1 MSAPVALVTGASRGI
16 GRAIASSLAHKG
28 YDLILL
34 ARDKRALSELQ
45 LTLER
50 DCNVTVRWIGADVT
64 MLDDVRAR
72 VQQEIAA
79 AGRLD
84 ILINSAGIFRFGT
97 GSLQNEDLDAL
108 LATNV
113 RAVHNLCM
121 VCRDALTVAERSHI
135 FNIASVAGLEG
146 FAPIGGYVA
155 SKFALVGYGQSLARE
170 LLPANVRVTTLC
182 PDVVDTDMSKASGME
197 AGKMI
202 APDDICKAIDFVL
215 SVSDAA
221 IVDQLVIKCKT
232 VLDMTGS
239 RL

>member
-16 GRAIASSLAHKG
+16 GRAIASSFAHKG

-34 ARDKRALSELQ
+34 ARDKHALSELK

-50 DCNVTVRWIGADVT
+50 DCNVTVRWIGVDVT
-64 MLDDVRAR
+64 ISDDVR
-72 VQQEIAA
+72 VQVQREIAA

-84 ILINSAGIFRFGT
+84 VLVNSAGIFRFGT
-97 GSLQNEDLDAL
+97 GLLPNEDFDAL

-113 RAVHNLCM
+113 RAVHNLCV
-121 VCRDALTVAERSHI
+121 VCRDALKAADRSHI

-155 SKFALVGYGQSLARE
+155 SKFALVGYGQSLASE

-182 PDVVDTDMSKASGME
+182 PDVVDTDMSKASGMT
-197 AGKMI
+197 AGQMI
-202 APDDICKAIDFVL
+202 SPDDICKAIDFVL
-215 SVSDAA
+215 SLSDSA

-232 VLDMTGS
+232 VLDMTSS